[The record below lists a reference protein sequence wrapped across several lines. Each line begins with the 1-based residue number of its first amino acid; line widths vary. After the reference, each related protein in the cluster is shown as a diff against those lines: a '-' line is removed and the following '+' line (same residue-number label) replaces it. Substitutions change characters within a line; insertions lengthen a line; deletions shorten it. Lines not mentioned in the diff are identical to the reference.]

1 MSGSSEAPTTAP
13 DTALPAEVPAAYL
26 PLRADAMRTL
36 EQWRAPDDQQ
46 ERLRGEL
53 LGHCAEHPGALWK
66 QGPPAH
72 LTASTLVL
80 NPSLDKVLLTLHAKA
95 RMWLQFGG
103 HFEPGDVGV
112 LAAAAREAREES
124 GLVALA
130 LHPELVHLDRH
141 RLLATGFGRC
151 AEHLDLRYAAVADDA
166 DTYAVSDESLDV
178 AWWPVD
184 ALPPA
189 SAEEI
194 RPLAVAARHLLG

>member
-13 DTALPAEVPAAYL
+13 DTPVPADVPAAYL
-26 PLRADAMRTL
+26 RLRSDAMRTL
-36 EQWRAPDDQQ
+36 EQWRAPDAQQ

-53 LGHCAEHPGALWK
+53 LEHCAQHPGALWK

-80 NPSLDKVLLTLHAKA
+80 NPSLDRVLLTLHAKA

-103 HFEPGDVGV
+103 HFEPGDTGV

-124 GLVALA
+124 GLPALT
-130 LHPELVHLDRH
+130 LHSELVHLDRH

-178 AWWPVD
+178 AWWPVA

-189 SAEEI
+189 SAAEI
-194 RPLAVAARHLLG
+194 RPLAVAARHVLG